1 MADPLRSTA
10 PISPAGGNPPHR
22 QPGKGGKDVYLGD
35 IWPSSEE
42 VHALMQYAMN
52 GKAFRDNYGK
62 VATDPG
68 KLWQK
73 IAGTRGQAEE
83 WRFEVT
89 GTECS
94 HEHCGVQRNGDGWAC
109 PCHGARFALDGA
121 RRSGPAP
128 VGLTSYDWMLDGDV
142 LTILA
147 P

>member
-1 MADPLRSTA
+1 MVSDPTLTRRRFSIAATAAGASACVGCSANDSNLDVLAQDLEVKLSDHPQLATVDSSVMIDAGLVHPIAVTRVDADT
-10 PISPAGGNPPHR
+10 
-22 QPGKGGKDVYLGD
+22 
-35 IWPSSEE
+35 
-42 VHALMQYAMN
+42 
-52 GKAFRDNYGK
+52 
-62 VATDPG
+62 
-68 KLWQK
+68 
-73 IAGTRGQAEE
+73 
-83 WRFEVT
+83 FEVT